1 MALHLS
7 HLILMA
13 MSTLFVPDCRAA
25 TGGILYPRESESR
38 EVRSLDGIW
47 NFRVSKGDPL
57 VGFRERWYHKDL
69 KVTGDTIPM
78 PVPSSYNDLS
88 LDKEV
93 RDHVGI
99 VWYDRTFYVP
109 DTWRHQ
115 GYNVWLRFGSVHY
128 AAQVWV
134 NGHLVMG
141 HEIGHLPFQHDI
153 TSVLRFGGKNRV
165 TVAVDNTLL
174 QTTPQLNF
182 FIRQLWFLMIFS
194 DTGVKQI
201 QAYTF
206 DFFNYA
212 GIHRSVHLYTT
223 PTVYIDDITIQTD
236 VKEDGTTDVKEDG
249 TTGVIHYNITYGG
262 TIPSSG
268 GGEPVQ
274 CIVDLLDRNGNY
286 VIRKNR
292 NFVNSGL
299 SGTIEVP
306 NARLWW
312 PYLMNSEAG
321 YLYTLQARLTGA
333 QYSDDDIYRQPVGI
347 RKLSWN
353 ATSFLIN
360 YKPIYIRG
368 FGRHED
374 SDIRGKG
381 LDLPLVTKDYEL
393 IKWVGANAYRTSH
406 YPYAEEIMD
415 FADQQGIMIINECPA
430 VDIENFSE
438 TLLQKHKDSLEEL
451 IRRDKNRPSTIMWSV
466 ANEPRSHL
474 PGADVYFKSILS
486 FVRTLDVS
494 RPYTAAIAVGS
505 DQDQLAQYLDIIGFN
520 RYNSWYSNPGHTE
533 IIRIRVEEEA
543 ENWFKKHN
551 KPVYMSE
558 YGADTMAG
566 LHLYP
571 SYVWSEEF
579 QIDMLSE
586 HFKAFDNLRKKHFFI
601 GEMIWNFADFKT
613 AETTTRVGGNRK
625 GIFTRS
631 RQPKASAHH
640 VRRRYWILSGDL
652 DKAQVPRDTFP
663 YTASVS
669 HHEHNEL

>member
-1 MALHLS
+1 MSSQISSLLS
-7 HLILMA
+7 LVLIA
-13 MSTLFVPDCRAA
+13 TMSTLVPKTTAA
-25 TGGILYPRESESR
+25 SPSGGILYPRESESR
-38 EVRSLDGIW
+38 EVKSLDGVW
-47 NFRVSKGDPL
+47 NFRVSKSDPL
-57 VGFRERWYHKDL
+57 AGFRERWYHKDL
-69 KVTGDTIPM
+69 KVTGDVIPM
-78 PVPSSYNDLS
+78 PVPSSYNDVS
-88 LDKEV
+88 LEKDV

-115 GYNVWLRFGSVHY
+115 GYHVWLRFGSVHY
-128 AAQVWV
+128 AAQVWI

-174 QTTPQLNF
+174 QTTVPQGTLRDLNTD
-182 FIRQLWFLMIFS
+182 R
-194 DTGVKQI
+194 GVKQI

-223 PTVYIDDITIQTD
+223 PTVYIDDITINTD
-236 VKEDGTTDVKEDG
+236 VGEDG
-249 TTGVIHYNITYGG
+249 TTGIIHYNITFSGS
-262 TIPSSG
+262 IASPSSG
-268 GGEPVQ
+268 GDAVQ
-274 CIVDLLDRNGNY
+274 CVVDLLDHLGNY
-286 VIRKNR
+286 VVRKNR
-292 NFVNSGL
+292 DFVNRGL

-306 NARLWW
+306 NAHLWW
-312 PYLMNSEAG
+312 PYLMHEEPG
-321 YLYTLQARLTGA
+321 YLYTLQARLTGS
-333 QYSDDDIYRQPVGI
+333 QYSDDDIYRHPVGI
-347 RKLSWN
+347 RKLFWN
-353 ATSFLIN
+353 STSFLIN
-360 YKPIYIRG
+360 NKPIYIRG

-393 IKWVGANAYRTSH
+393 LKWVGSNAYRTSH

-451 IRRDKNRPSTIMWSV
+451 IKRDKNRPSTIMWSV
-466 ANEPRSHL
+466 ANEPRSHQ
-474 PGADVYFKSILS
+474 PGADQYFKSILS
-486 FVRTLDVS
+486 FVRSLDHS
-494 RPYTAAIAVGS
+494 RPYTAAIAVGVE
-505 DQDQLAQYLDIIGFN
+505 QDQLAQYLDIIGFN
-520 RYNSWYSNPGHTE
+520 RYNAWYVMPGHTE

-543 ENWFKKHN
+543 EKWFKKHN

-571 SYVWSEEF
+571 SYVWSEEY
-579 QIDMLSE
+579 QIEMLSE
-586 HFKAFDNLRKKHFFI
+586 HFKAFDNLRKKRFFI

-613 AETTTRVGGNRK
+613 AETTTRVGGNKK

-631 RQPKASAHH
+631 RQPKAAAHH
-640 VRRRYWILSGDL
+640 VRRRYWLLSKEL
-652 DKAQVPRDTFP
+652 DNSSLPEDTLP
-663 YTASVS
+663 YTAKVS
-669 HHEHNEL
+669 HNEL